1 MTFTAHGGED
11 EHIKITAHGAQNEL
25 KKTSVTARWVS
36 DYDLDSEA

>member
-25 KKTSVTARWVS
+25 IKTSVTARWVS
-36 DYDLDSEA
+36 DHDLDSEA